1 MFLGL
6 FFPSGV
12 NYTINDCV
20 ESKLK
25 NIYQNTHLQM
35 PEVVLAISELG

>member
-6 FFPSGV
+6 FSPSGV
-12 NYTINDCV
+12 NYTISDCI
-20 ESKLK
+20 ESQFK
-25 NIYQNTHLQM
+25 NIYLQM